1 MAMKYFPMD
10 LAYDDKA
17 KGRYIQTNDVF
28 PFAAYW
34 RNNPLSD
41 KSYIRP
47 NVAGYYPQPS
57 YKSAKTIKHD
67 EDWKFAYNV
76 VCSTITPD
84 NEQYQKTKEI
94 IMYR

>member
-1 MAMKYFPMD
+1 MKYFPMD

-17 KGRYIQTNDVF
+17 KGKYIQTNSVF

-41 KSYIRP
+41 KSIIRP

-57 YKSAKTIKHD
+57 YKSVKTIKHD
-67 EDWKFAYNV
+67 EDWEFSYYT
-76 VCSTITPD
+76 VCSSIVPD
-84 NEQYQKTKEI
+84 SPHYQKTKEI
-94 IMYR
+94 IMFR